1 MPDLSGLAGG
11 ANIDFEDLRDE
22 FYTPTFKVLPPELYP
37 DALIEPGRPTAIAT
51 GVRSQ
56 GARSDCVGQALAGLI
71 DIQWRLQ
78 RSEPD
83 NHFRASGR
91 MLHQLARFYDSYGDP
106 EKTHE
111 GIRTLRAAIKAFHHH
126 GACPSGQE
134 QGAWDESDF
143 DRTWPNREQA
153 DAAEGC
159 VLGGYRRLQPILNH
173 YHSAISETHAM
184 LVSARTHGGWFE
196 PPGGKIALDDTD
208 RGYHA
213 FLLVGF
219 TREGFLVLNSWGADW
234 GGYEFPGG
242 EGATPCPGVAL
253 WTYED
258 WSRNIADGWV
268 LRLGVPGRSAFAVSG
283 KNAGHS
289 VAAVERRGSTP
300 YRELR
305 GSFLNLAEG
314 RCVET
319 GAYPTPDSSLGDILD
334 GFVAQI
340 GKTETK
346 GVVFHI
352 PGVLEPLGSAF
363 ARAVRTKDELLRDG
377 RLSFTCFWCSELAAE
392 IVESLSGISRRASL
406 QGSTSAKHLGR
417 IFEKEARGAGRAFWR
432 DIVYNARVAAGGLQP
447 VPGGEPDG
455 AATELASSLGVFGR
469 AYARIETACR
479 HAGKPFH
486 VVADGAGILV
496 FDALIESRC
505 GDRTGEDVLSAFT
518 PPTSLSAV
526 FPAIPFHE
534 AKWRL
539 LPVLEAMET
548 RNPGSARIF
557 VPTPEVEER
566 ITVSGYPGSIL
577 KLAANAFLDPD
588 GKRPPRMLGT
598 ADEDRLNP
606 RNPEAAIFQPVSIEG
621 LSAIDDLSLAHH
633 PNVEKQ
639 VREVILREQQIQ
651 HHLQQGVVQ
660 MPKITLEDLQK
671 RYFAGD
677 LAPEEMQHYLIFG
690 EDDTGPFS
698 VSVRLNPETV
708 ELPGDRE
715 RSALFL
721 NLFNETERFK
731 RKNKYYGK
739 LAAGYTGPRIAAEG
753 DSWFLYPFLLW
764 DIIDCVGEDYAVLD
778 TSAAGD
784 LLENISA
791 RREYIA
797 TLRASG
803 AKVLLLSA
811 GGNDLCA
818 GGKLANHLEPFDP
831 NRLPADYLKR
841 SYQGLLDNAIGWY
854 ERICRDVRG
863 NFPDVTIICH
873 GYDYTIPNRGRWLGR
888 PMESRGIT
896 DRALQK
902 AIAREMVDQFNRVL
916 RRMAETLDR
925 VEYVDCR
932 NSVAAGGW
940 RDELHPENPG
950 FRRAADRIIDA
961 VRRVT
966 GRSAAPGAM
975 AAPPVMAA
983 ADQAISL
990 HVGLNEVDE
999 RHYAGWRGQLW
1010 GCENDARAMRE
1021 LADSEGWSS
1030 SILLTADATRSA
1042 VTDRIR
1048 DAAATLKP
1056 GGQFLLSISCHGGQI
1071 EDFNGDENSS
1081 GPDSTFCLYDS
1092 QIIDDELY
1100 DLWSRFEAGV
1110 RIMVVADS
1118 CHSGSVVRAG
1128 APEMELYSGSS
1139 DSIIGRANRKGGSL
1153 LPRAMPSNIGRRVQE
1168 QNLVHYRELARRVE
1182 HVDKRI
1188 IFSPQQTNIAASVLL
1203 LSACQD
1209 EETALDGDNH
1219 GIFTQALLKVWAR
1232 GHFDQDY
1239 TDFHRQI
1246 TREINLPQQR
1256 PNLLKLPPE
1265 DPSFIMQ
1272 RPFTIWGRNTGHIAT
1287 PGQASAAAETRP
1299 ATMPGRRPIA
1309 DLLISEGDEN
1319 DGAASSRN
1327 AAMAKGAADDE
1338 VTSRFAAFMAQIG
1351 LRHFAPEEFLFLGN
1365 SHHAQGSSGFGL
1377 NSYPPEDIWPNI
1389 VGTARLLDEL
1399 RGSLNAPVRI
1409 LSAYRNDAY
1418 NRAIGGVGDSMH
1430 KTFKACDIDAVGVA
1444 PSRVAE
1450 ALLQMRKSGRFSG
1463 GIGRYA
1469 TFTHVDTRGVNA
1481 DWAGN
1486 GVARGARRT
1495 PATISEEQGVL
1506 LDFASYGL
1514 PIRELPSYRSRGEA
1528 EASVNLATAEAAV
1541 NGPSI
1546 IALDDRLPEDTRR
1559 AVLYST
1565 QFAQRAADASA
1576 NPAER
1581 RSAWWAVY
1589 VAALKAAGW
1598 VTTGSQFRRVQT
1610 DKKSGSIDSV
1620 ALGAIG
1626 EFISGG
1632 KLAALGKL
1640 LEALRAAP
1648 DGDRRMEILD
1658 LYCSEGGGGI
1668 FQLAAAEP
1676 EGQMSATLALGAVQF
1691 ANVDRKKRI
1700 AFISWGAESGD
1711 LWVAAEKMSLNLDFY
1726 NNVARPIIEQKVNDA
1741 ERLILAFSVAA
1752 PVG

>member
-1 MPDLSGLAGG
+1 MPDLSELAGG

-22 FYTPTFKVLPPELYP
+22 LYTPTFKVLPPEFYP
-37 DALIEPGRPTAIAT
+37 DALTGPGQRTAIAT

-56 GARSDCVGQALAGLI
+56 GGRNDCVGQALAGLI

-78 RSEPD
+78 RSGSD
-83 NHFRASGR
+83 NDFRASGR
-91 MLHQLARFYDSYGDP
+91 MLNKLARFYDSYGDHKIP
-106 EKTHE
+106 QD

-126 GACPSGQE
+126 GVCPSGQE
-134 QGAWDESDF
+134 QGAWRETDF
-143 DRTWPNREQA
+143 DRTWPSREQA
-153 DAAEGC
+153 VAAEGC
-159 VLGGYRRLQPILNH
+159 VLGGYRRLQPILHH
-173 YHSAISETHAM
+173 YHSAISETHAV
-184 LVSARTHGGWFE
+184 LVSAMTHGGWFE
-196 PPGGKIALDDTD
+196 PPGGMIALADADK
-208 RGYHA
+208 GYHA
-213 FLLVGF
+213 FLLVGY

-234 GGYEFPGG
+234 GGYEFPGHK
-242 EGATPCPGVAL
+242 GATPCPGVAL

-258 WSRNIADGWV
+258 WSRNVADGWV
-268 LRLGVPGRSAFAVSG
+268 LRLGVPGRSAFAVSRTG
-283 KNAGHS
+283 AGHS
-289 VAAVERRGSTP
+289 GAAVERRGSMP

-319 GAYPTPDSSLGDILD
+319 GAYPTPASNVDDILD

-340 GKTETK
+340 GDPMAK
-346 GVVFHI
+346 GVVIRI
-352 PGVLEPLGSAF
+352 PGILEPLGSTF
-363 ARAVRTKDELLRDG
+363 ARAVRTRQELWREGL
-377 RLSFTCFWCSELAAE
+377 LSFTCFWCSELAAE
-392 IVESLSGISRRASL
+392 IVQSLSGISGRASL
-406 QGSTSAKHLGR
+406 QGSATAEHLGR

-432 DIVYNARVAAGGLQP
+432 DIGYNARAAAGGLQTMP
-447 VPGGEPDG
+447 DSWPDG
-455 AATELASSLGVFGR
+455 AAAELASIQGIFGR
-469 AYARIETACR
+469 AYGRIETACR

-496 FDALIESRC
+496 LDALIESRC
-505 GDRTGEDVLSAFT
+505 GGRTGEDVLSAFT

-526 FPAIPFHE
+526 FPAIQFDQ
-534 AKWRL
+534 AKRRL
-539 LPVLEAMET
+539 LPVLCAMET
-548 RNPGSARIF
+548 SKPGSARIF
-557 VPTPEVEER
+557 VPSSDVEDR
-566 ITVSGYPGSIL
+566 TITGGYPGSIL
-577 KLAANAFLDPD
+577 KLVANAFLDPD
-588 GKRPPRMLGT
+588 GKNPPRMLGT
-598 ADEDRLNP
+598 VHEDQRNP
-606 RNPEAAIFQPVSIEG
+606 RQADAAIFQPVSIEG
-621 LSAIDDLSLAHH
+621 LSAIDGLNLAHH
-633 PNVEKQ
+633 PEVEKQ
-639 VREVILREQQIQ
+639 VRAVFLHKDQIQ
-651 HHLQQGVVQ
+651 RHLHQGVVQ
-660 MPKITLEDLQK
+660 MPKITLEDLQR

-677 LAPEEMQHYLIFG
+677 LAPEEMQRYFIFG

-698 VSVRLNPETV
+698 VSVQLNPETV

-784 LLENISA
+784 LLENIAA

-797 TLRASG
+797 SLRESR

-873 GYDYTIPNRGRWLGR
+873 GYDYVIPNRGRWLGK
-888 PMESRGIT
+888 PMASRGIT
-896 DRALQK
+896 EPALQK
-902 AIAREMVDQFNRVL
+902 AIAREMVDQFNRIL
-916 RRMAETLDR
+916 RRMAETLDH

-950 FRRAADRIIDA
+950 FRRAAGRIVDA

-966 GRSAAPGAM
+966 GKSAVPGAM
-975 AAPPVMAA
+975 PTPVVMAT

-1048 DAAATLKP
+1048 DAAETLKP

-1100 DLWSRFEAGV
+1100 DLWSRFSAGV

-1118 CHSGSVVRAG
+1118 CHSGSVIRAG
-1128 APEMELYSGSS
+1128 APAIELYSGNS
-1139 DSIIGRANRKGGSL
+1139 DSVIGRANRKGGSL
-1153 LPRAMPSNIGRRVQE
+1153 LPRAMPSDIGRRVQE
-1168 QNLVHYRELARRVE
+1168 QNHVYYRDLARRVE

-1188 IFSPQQTNIAASVLL
+1188 IFSPQLTNIAASVLL

-1232 GHFDQDY
+1232 GQFDRDY

-1272 RPFTIWGRNTGHIAT
+1272 RPFTIWGRNTGHNAT
-1287 PGQASAAAETRP
+1287 AAQVSSAAEARP
-1299 ATMPGRRPIA
+1299 TTKPGRRPIA
-1309 DLLISEGDEN
+1309 DLLISEGDES
-1319 DGAASSRN
+1319 DGATASRG
-1327 AAMAKGAADDE
+1327 AAMTKGAVDDE
-1338 VTSRFAAFMAQIG
+1338 VTSRFAAFMAPAD
-1351 LRHFAPEEFLFLGN
+1351 LRHFAPQEFLFLGN

-1389 VGTARLLDEL
+1389 VETARLLDEL
-1399 RGSLNAPVRI
+1399 RGSLNTPIRI

-1430 KTFKACDIDAVGVA
+1430 KTFKACDIGADGVA

-1486 GVARGARRT
+1486 GVARGARKT

-1514 PIRELPSYRSRGEA
+1514 PIRDLPSYRSRGEA
-1528 EASVNLATAEAAV
+1528 EVSVDLATAEAAV

-1546 IALDDRLPEDTRR
+1546 VALDDRLPEDTRR

-1589 VAALKAAGW
+1589 IAALKAAGW

-1610 DKKSGSIDSV
+1610 DRKSGSIDSV

-1626 EFISGG
+1626 EFISGN

-1648 DGDRRMEILD
+1648 AGDRRMEILD

-1676 EGQMSATLALGAVQF
+1676 EGQLSATLALGAVQF
-1691 ANVDRKKRI
+1691 ANVDQKKRI
-1700 AFISWGAESGD
+1700 AFISWGAEGGE

-1741 ERLILAFSVAA
+1741 ERLILAFSVSA